1 MMMKPTLLLNV
12 QLRHINDAEKA
23 DAAER
28 DEKRRPP
35 FLHRVAENAD
45 AAEREEKRCPP
56 FLQRVAENAD
66 PDKRKKKR
74 RPPFLQRVAEGRLIV
89 VMSG

>member
-1 MMMKPTLLLNV
+1 MMMKPTLLPNE
-12 QLRHINDAEKA
+12 QMRHINGAEKA

-35 FLHRVAENAD
+35 FLQRVAGEAD
-45 AAEREEKRCPP
+45 AAEREEKSC
-56 FLQRVAENAD
+56 
-66 PDKRKKKR
+66 
-74 RPPFLQRVAEGRLIV
+74 PPFLQRVAEGRLIM

>member
-1 MMMKPTLLLNV
+1 MMMKPTLLPNE
-12 QLRHINDAEKA
+12 QMRHINSAEEA

-28 DEKRRPP
+28 EEKRCPP
-35 FLHRVAENAD
+35 FLQRVARDATSAERERKRCPPFLRRVAEEAD

-56 FLQRVAENAD
+56 FLQRVAE
-66 PDKRKKKR
+66 
-74 RPPFLQRVAEGRLIV
+74 GRLIM

>member
-1 MMMKPTLLLNV
+1 MMMKPTLLPSE
-12 QLRHINDAEKA
+12 QMRHINGAEDA

-28 DEKRRPP
+28 EGKRRPP
-35 FLHRVAENAD
+35 FLHRVAEEAD

-56 FLQRVAENAD
+56 FLHRV
-66 PDKRKKKR
+66 
-74 RPPFLQRVAEGRLIV
+74 VEGRLIM

>member
-1 MMMKPTLLLNV
+1 MMMKPTLLPNE
-12 QLRHINDAEKA
+12 QMRHINGAEDA

-28 DEKRRPP
+28 EGKRRPP
-35 FLHRVAENAD
+35 FLHRVAEEADAAEREEKRCPPFLHRVAEEAD

-56 FLQRVAENAD
+56 FLQRVAE
-66 PDKRKKKR
+66 
-74 RPPFLQRVAEGRLIV
+74 GRLIM

>member
-1 MMMKPTLLLNV
+1 MMMKPTLLPNE
-12 QLRHINDAEKA
+12 QMRHINGAVKA

-28 DEKRRPP
+28 KKKRRPP
-35 FLHRVAENAD
+35 FLHRVAEKADAAEREGKRCPSFLQRVAEEAD

-56 FLQRVAENAD
+56 FLQRVAE
-66 PDKRKKKR
+66 
-74 RPPFLQRVAEGRLIV
+74 GRLIM

>member
-1 MMMKPTLLLNV
+1 MMMKPTLLPNE
-12 QLRHINDAEKA
+12 QMRHINGAEEA

-28 DEKRRPP
+28 EEKSCPP
-35 FLHRVAENAD
+35 FLHRVAEEAD

-56 FLQRVAENAD
+56 L
-66 PDKRKKKR
+66 
-74 RPPFLQRVAEGRLIV
+74 LHRVAEGRLIM

>member
-1 MMMKPTLLLNV
+1 MMMKPTLPNE
-12 QLRHINDAEKA
+12 QMRHINGAEKA

-28 DEKRRPP
+28 EGKRCPP
-35 FLHRVAENAD
+35 FLQRVAEEAD

-56 FLQRVAENAD
+56 FLQRVAE
-66 PDKRKKKR
+66 
-74 RPPFLQRVAEGRLIV
+74 GRLIM